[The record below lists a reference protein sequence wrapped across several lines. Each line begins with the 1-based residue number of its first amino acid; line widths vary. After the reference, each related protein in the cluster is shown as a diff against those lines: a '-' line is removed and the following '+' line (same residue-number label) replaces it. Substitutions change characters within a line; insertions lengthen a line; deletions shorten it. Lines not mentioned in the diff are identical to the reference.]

1 MAKPIFIIAV
11 PQRDADEIPF
21 IMQNLKDTM
30 SDYHHIVYP
39 HSKDE
44 PEFKVFYEKDFDEV
58 KYEEL
63 KQIVIDRLK

>member
-11 PQRDADEIPF
+11 PQRDAEIIP
-21 IMQNLKDTM
+21 ILLQELKRKM
-30 SDYHHIVYP
+30 KDYHHIVYP